1 MNETKL
7 PPVTVVCREMSKDTG
22 DIVSYV
28 VKENITDR
36 DAHILSLRGKF
47 NPELRYYAFADEG
60 KEKLE
65 KILKLLK
72 RKSYRDDG
80 ALKDLGAVRL

>member
-1 MNETKL
+1 MNKTKL
-7 PPVTVVCREMSKDTG
+7 PQVTVVCREMSKDTG

-47 NPELRYYAFADEG
+47 NPELRYYAFVDEV

-80 ALKDLGAVRL
+80 AIKDFGAVRL

>member
-47 NPELRYYAFADEG
+47 NPELRYYAFADKG

>member
-1 MNETKL
+1 MKETKL